1 MTMKNWRV
9 IALLLATAEIISAAG
24 ARPDVSTVIDKATAE
39 SILGETVKA
48 TTPRNL
54 DGADGYY
61 SKINYYAL
69 KPGKALIIRLH
80 QAAPGSPDPQQELEM
95 VRASTGATKPLS
107 GLGDRAEYA
116 HGADSN
122 LPAHALMLY
131 VAKGNTL
138 ITVGLNGLDDDSLAL
153 DKARNVAQKILEK
166 L

>member
-1 MTMKNWRV
+1 MM
-9 IALLLATAEIISAAG
+9 ALLLASAEIVAAAG
-24 ARPDVSTVIDKATAE
+24 RPDVSIVIDKATAE
-39 SILGETVKA
+39 SILGETVKPA
-48 TTPRNL
+48 APRNL
-54 DGADGYY
+54 EGGDGYY

-153 DKARNVAQKILEK
+153 EKARSVAQKILEK